1 VLTLLLS
8 GASTGRGGGGARTF
22 HIVPLSSRQPHIL
35 RQRSPV
41 FHFSTI
47 IIPLAKMD
55 NHLQMQAQ
63 ARINKL
69 TFLLDKST
77 IYAKIIGDRMA
88 RQQIEKRK
96 AEKRAETI
104 KANKEKK
111 GDAVT
116 VRESTRDKKPKVKE
130 EEVEESGKR
139 KRKGDANGSS
149 KKVKVEDQV
158 SCQILEEG
166 GELTIETCCQG
177 RRDKWGRET

>member
-1 VLTLLLS
+1 MSSARSSHYFYAVLGFAGEVEEVERFISFLCHLVSLIYQDKEVK
-8 GASTGRGGGGARTF
+8 
-22 HIVPLSSRQPHIL
+22 HLHLSSYYP
-35 RQRSPV
+35 SDSV
-41 FHFSTI
+41 
-47 IIPLAKMD
+47 KMT
-55 NHLQMQAQ
+55 NHSQMQAQ

-139 KRKGDANGSS
+139 KRRGDANGPS
-149 KKVKVEDQV
+149 KKVKVEDEV
-158 SCQILEEG
+158 SCQVE
-166 GELTIETCCQG
+166 
-177 RRDKWGRET
+177 

>member
-1 VLTLLLS
+1 MLAPAGEVGELARFISFLCHLVSLYVKTKK
-8 GASTGRGGGGARTF
+8 STSHF
-22 HIVPLSSRQPHIL
+22 SIIVPL
-35 RQRSPV
+35 
-41 FHFSTI
+41 
-47 IIPLAKMD
+47 LAKMN

-116 VRESTRDKKPKVKE
+116 VRESTRDKKPKIKE

-158 SCQILEEG
+158 SCQILQEG
-166 GELTIETCCQG
+166 GELTTETCRQG
-177 RRDKWGRET
+177 RRDEWGREI

>member
-1 VLTLLLS
+1 
-8 GASTGRGGGGARTF
+8 
-22 HIVPLSSRQPHIL
+22 
-35 RQRSPV
+35 
-41 FHFSTI
+41 
-47 IIPLAKMD
+47 MND
-55 NHLQMQAQ
+55 HLQTQAQ

-116 VRESTRDKKPKVKE
+116 LRESTRDKKPKVKE
-130 EEVEESGKR
+130 EEVEEGGKR
-139 KRKGDANGSS
+139 KRKGDANGAS
-149 KKVKVEDQV
+149 KKAKVEEKDQV
-158 SCQILEEG
+158 SILTCRG
-166 GELTIETCCQG
+166 RRKLIVETGSQG
-177 RRDKWGRET
+177 RGDKRRGKA

>member
-1 VLTLLLS
+1 MRCWDWQGRWGRLHVS
-8 GASTGRGGGGARTF
+8 YRSFVISSASYTKTKKSTPQ
-22 HIVPLSSRQPHIL
+22 PLSYHSFN
-35 RQRSPV
+35 SV
-41 FHFSTI
+41 
-47 IIPLAKMD
+47 KMN

-158 SCQILEEG
+158 SCQVNGEG
-166 GELTIETCCQG
+166 GELTAETCCQG
-177 RRDKWGRET
+177 RGHKWGRET